1 MFLDQIEAAI
11 AVASP
16 SSLVELNRT
25 IWSGLSSGAV
35 SEDDAG
41 RLAELIHARQAV
53 AKASS
58 PAVTGKVRPASL
70 FPPRRPQRAPERSVA
85 IERRRRLA
93 ASGPLPPALAQR
105 FTVSESAVLRIVG
118 DECRDRGRCV
128 LCIDAIAARA
138 GVGRTTVQNALR
150 LARRLGMIEIEER
163 RQEGAK
169 NLPNRITVVDREW
182 RQWLAR
188 GPREKGIGF
197 KNLNTTETGSLSGE
211 VQAGSSR
218 PNRQNSPY
226 LESGG
231 WSRGLGANEKA
242 PR

>member
-1 MFLDQIEAAI
+1 MFFDQIEAAI
-11 AVASP
+11 ASAS
-16 SSLVELNRT
+16 STGLVELSRA
-25 IWSGLSSGAV
+25 IWQGVTAGVL

-41 RLAELIHARQAV
+41 RLAEAIHARQTV
-53 AKASS
+53 AKAAG
-58 PAVTGKVRPASL
+58 PVVTGKVRPASL
-70 FPPRRPQRAPERSVA
+70 FSPRRPQRAPERSVA

-118 DECRDRGRCV
+118 DECRDKGRCV
-128 LCIDAIAARA
+128 LPIDAIAARA

-188 GPREKGIGF
+188 GPRKRDIGF
-197 KNLNTTETGSLSGE
+197 KNLNTTETSSLSE
-211 VQAGSSR
+211 VVQAGSLRLVRLGSPLPESHRR
-218 PNRQNSPY
+218 PRCH
-226 LESGG
+226 
-231 WSRGLGANEKA
+231 KH
-242 PR
+242 